1 MEKYVIAFVILGGS
15 IGVMEVF
22 GLWLIRFGNETSQ
35 ASWSFVGKA
44 VCVIASLL
52 FVVGIVGISMARLR

>member
-1 MEKYVIAFVILGGS
+1 METYLIAFVILGGS
-15 IGVMEVF
+15 VGVMEVF
-22 GLWLIRFGNETSQ
+22 GVWLIRFGNKTSQ

-44 VCVIASLL
+44 ICVITSLL